1 MSPDPALLEG
11 ARRKSDNLSLM
22 YDSAQTAAA
31 ARIYRSSLMR
41 LLADLMLVL
50 SVNPGKACE
59 ESDVMIARVRSSGL
73 FELLSAAAWA
83 RALGYTTDELSGK
96 PFCELMP
103 LEKPAAGRVVAALL
117 DNRDAQPLDVT
128 LRCKD
133 EQPKRFRFHRRFDS
147 YQDALYVVADEL
159 PEGRLLAPRRAY
171 G

>member
-1 MSPDPALLEG
+1 
-11 ARRKSDNLSLM
+11 M
-22 YDSAQTAAA
+22 YDSAQTAAG

-41 LLADLMLVL
+41 LLQDLMLVL
-50 SVNPGKACE
+50 SVNPGKACK

-96 PFCELMP
+96 SLCELMP
-103 LEKPAAGRVVAALL
+103 LEKPAAGRLVAALL
-117 DNRDAQPLDVT
+117 DNQGAQPLDLT

-133 EQPKRFRFHRRFDS
+133 EGRKRFRFHRRFDS
-147 YQDALYVVADEL
+147 YQDAIYIVADEL
-159 PEGRLLAPRRAY
+159 SEGHGRLAPRAAY